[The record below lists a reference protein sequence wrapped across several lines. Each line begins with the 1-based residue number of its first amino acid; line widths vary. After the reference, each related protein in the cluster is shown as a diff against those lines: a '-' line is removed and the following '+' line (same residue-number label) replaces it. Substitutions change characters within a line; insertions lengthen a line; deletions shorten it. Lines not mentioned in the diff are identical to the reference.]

1 MFSIQK
7 NKEAKFFN
15 ELTIH
20 SRFVLFASL
29 QTEIVSSS
37 LFASLQILSRS
48 GFIAEVLD
56 TKNQRGSIFQR
67 TDNSQP
73 LRCIC
78 FFLNIIVKRFCFKF
92 LDTKNQRGSIF
103 QRTDIVPSLYL
114 LCCKYYREALFFKC
128 SRYKKLKRQNFQRTD
143 NSRSLRCICFF

>member
-1 MFSIQK
+1 MFSIPK
-7 NKEAKFFN
+7 IKEAEFFN

-48 GFIAEVLD
+48 GFIAEV
-56 TKNQRGSIFQR
+56 
-67 TDNSQP
+67 
-73 LRCIC
+73 
-78 FFLNIIVKRFCFKF
+78 

-143 NSRSLRCICFF
+143 NSRSLRCICFFLNIIVKRFCFNVLDTKN

>member
-1 MFSIQK
+1 MFSIPK
-7 NKEAKFFN
+7 IKEAEFFN

-20 SRFVLFASL
+20 SPFVLFASL

-56 TKNQRGSIFQR
+56 TKNQRASIFQR

-78 FFLNIIVKRFCFKF
+78 FF
-92 LDTKNQRGSIF
+92 
-103 QRTDIVPSLYL
+103 
-114 LCCKYYREALFFKC
+114 
-128 SRYKKLKRQNFQRTD
+128 
-143 NSRSLRCICFF
+143 